1 MKETENNESTLTPG
15 MAHAVY
21 GTVKAG
27 KAIAAA
33 AKGAAVG
40 GPYGAAAG
48 LAVAAGR
55 HSGKLL
61 AGAVLLLM
69 LPILFVVMLPTLI
82 FGGLSDSP
90 SQPIL
95 NDNDAIV
102 QNVNDITFAVNSVL
116 GEGISDA
123 EDRIALDF
131 AGTNGDNY
139 EIGNPYADDM
149 TSNINAFIAQYCAS
163 KGETYADISL
173 TDLEAIIRQ
182 NKGSLYSYTRTS
194 ETRTVEDDDPDTA
207 DVVETKE
214 ELWYIYTLSYNG
226 EGYFADSVFHLSD
239 EQKELASDY
248 AENLNLFLGDGML
261 QHTQYDGVTLS
272 SLGEVRFTDGATEV
286 VYFNQ
291 LDERWANKPYGTDN
305 IGGYGC
311 GPTSMSIVISSLTN
325 EAVNPEKMAKWAYEH
340 GGWCSK
346 SGSYHSLI
354 PKTAKAWGLPVEGCK
369 ASEPQR
375 IVDALANGKLVVA
388 LMLKGHFTS
397 GGHFIV
403 LRGVQDGKILVADP
417 ASYSRSKKL
426 WDLSIILNEASTR
439 AGAGGPFWIIG

>member
-1 MKETENNESTLTPG
+1 

-33 AKGAAVG
+33 AKGAAAG

-116 GEGISDA
+116 GEGISDV

-139 EIGNPYADDM
+139 EIVNPYADDM

-163 KGETYADISL
+163 KGETCADISL

-194 ETRTVEDDDPDTA
+194 ETRTVEDDDPDTE

-214 ELWYIYTLSYNG
+214 ELWYTNSKNLQFFNRLSRKLEKQHLHIRQG
-226 EGYFADSVFHLSD
+226 QSSRFSVGSRPGRQAGHCGGRHPPT
-239 EQKELASDY
+239 
-248 AENLNLFLGDGML
+248 AE
-261 QHTQYDGVTLS
+261 
-272 SLGEVRFTDGATEV
+272 R
-286 VYFNQ
+286 
-291 LDERWANKPYGTDN
+291 
-305 IGGYGC
+305 
-311 GPTSMSIVISSLTN
+311 
-325 EAVNPEKMAKWAYEH
+325 
-340 GGWCSK
+340 
-346 SGSYHSLI
+346 
-354 PKTAKAWGLPVEGCK
+354 
-369 ASEPQR
+369 
-375 IVDALANGKLVVA
+375 
-388 LMLKGHFTS
+388 
-397 GGHFIV
+397 
-403 LRGVQDGKILVADP
+403 
-417 ASYSRSKKL
+417 
-426 WDLSIILNEASTR
+426 
-439 AGAGGPFWIIG
+439 

>member
-33 AKGAAVG
+33 AKGAAAG

-116 GEGISDA
+116 GEGISDV

-139 EIGNPYADDM
+139 E
-149 TSNINAFIAQYCAS
+149 
-163 KGETYADISL
+163 
-173 TDLEAIIRQ
+173 
-182 NKGSLYSYTRTS
+182 
-194 ETRTVEDDDPDTA
+194 
-207 DVVETKE
+207 
-214 ELWYIYTLSYNG
+214 
-226 EGYFADSVFHLSD
+226 
-239 EQKELASDY
+239 
-248 AENLNLFLGDGML
+248 
-261 QHTQYDGVTLS
+261 
-272 SLGEVRFTDGATEV
+272 
-286 VYFNQ
+286 
-291 LDERWANKPYGTDN
+291 
-305 IGGYGC
+305 
-311 GPTSMSIVISSLTN
+311 
-325 EAVNPEKMAKWAYEH
+325 
-340 GGWCSK
+340 
-346 SGSYHSLI
+346 
-354 PKTAKAWGLPVEGCK
+354 
-369 ASEPQR
+369 
-375 IVDALANGKLVVA
+375 
-388 LMLKGHFTS
+388 
-397 GGHFIV
+397 
-403 LRGVQDGKILVADP
+403 KILVADP